1 MIRPS
6 TMEVE
11 AGTVSTTINT
21 PAAVTTVSD
30 VTLQEGGNKLMPKTC
45 KNAPK
50 QKEDVWINK
59 TTTKKQRATLAARDE
74 NKKAARRDRETPV
87 DEGRTLT
94 TEKTPVDEGAALT
107 IAKTPVGEGRILTTV
122 KTPVNSTVKMPV
134 DEGTDEALEAFV
146 NTLTTE

>member
-1 MIRPS
+1 
-6 TMEVE
+6 
-11 AGTVSTTINT
+11 
-21 PAAVTTVSD
+21 
-30 VTLQEGGNKLMPKTC
+30 MPKTC

-74 NKKAARRDRETPV
+74 NKKAARRDRATPV

-107 IAKTPVGEGRILTTV
+107 TVKTPVDEGRILTTV